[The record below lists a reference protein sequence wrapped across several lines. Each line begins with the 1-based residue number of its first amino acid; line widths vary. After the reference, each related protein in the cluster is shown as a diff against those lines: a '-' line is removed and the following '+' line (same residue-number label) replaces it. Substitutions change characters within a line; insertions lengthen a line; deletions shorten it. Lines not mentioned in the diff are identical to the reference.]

1 MTDYER
7 YEALRHCRYVDEEGS
22 DKPALA
28 SIFFHVGE
36 LIDIVEDIFL
46 KYQSLDLGSR

>member
-28 SIFFHVGE
+28 SILFHVGE
-36 LIDIVEDIFL
+36 LIDTYKIFF
-46 KYQSLDLGSR
+46 